1 MGLKAIFT
9 CMIKSTSKTRELTK
23 TLKNFDMPT
32 VFVRD
37 IEKLSDKTVRN
48 CFSDYALRLL
58 KQSSKQNTD
67 DILRQLNKDKL
78 WQMDDIIQKL
88 NMCTD
93 KTIKTQAEY
102 LLLDVKSKSGQDLKK
117 IFNEVEQLLDCSNTM
132 NGKYSS
138 LFRNSSVADEFYE
151 ALPRL
156 KSKGDKETIEL
167 YKECAYSDT
176 RRLSKSITNKFDGS
190 TEVIK
195 TNIDEKILEY
205 ITKNQDIK
213 EYISTASKN
222 DYVARCLYRKYL
234 ETQPKEIMYKLE
246 DIYYKY
252 GIHTFVDKG
261 ASKDTL
267 NKLKRLEYE
276 LQQQLKTSNGNVDF
290 PNLLDITKYD
300 PYCISHSAGGYA
312 FRGGEFHSEIVVKSD
327 DIATIYR
334 HESVHL
340 NDKILDNGKPKWSE
354 MSKKDFLNGNFSV
367 DNILQ
372 LTASRA
378 EKIAHSAELDMAKI
392 SQATKDELISEGLKP
407 FYTRMESLKA
417 GNRKFL
423 KEEFYLYRKEIET
436 LIEHSKYG
444 ANEEF
449 VMDILKNRD
458 KLDFKTIKYLFR
470 KNPEYK
476 FRNVE
481 ELLGHSSNYNENFI
495 QKISAYFDKSAVS
508 KIQNNRYIDK
518 EELLSYIAKHA
529 DDREIINKIVNE
541 NKIMKISDI
550 DFYLEYEKLH
560 KELQRQI
567 IVLQGKQGAI
577 FCTAI

>member
-9 CMIKSTSKTRELTK
+9 YMVKSTSKTKSLTR

-37 IEKLSDKTVRN
+37 IEKISDKTVRN
-48 CFSDYALRLL
+48 CFSDYALGLL

-67 DILRQLNKDKL
+67 DILRQLNKDEL

-88 NMCTD
+88 NMCSD

-102 LLLDVKSKSGQDLKK
+102 LLLNAKSKSGQDFKK

-167 YKECAYSDT
+167 YKELTYSDT
-176 RRLSKSITNKFDGS
+176 RRLSKLITKKSDGS
-190 TEVIK
+190 VVK

-222 DYVARCLYRKYL
+222 DYVARSLYRKYL
-234 ETQPKEIMYKLE
+234 ETQPIEIMYKLK

-300 PYCISHSAGGYA
+300 PYCISRSAGGYA
-312 FRGGEFHSEIVVKSD
+312 FRGGQLHSKIVVESD

-340 NDKILDNGKPKWSE
+340 NDKSLDKGRPKWSE
-354 MSKKDFLNGNFSV
+354 ASKKDFFNGELSA
-367 DNILQ
+367 DKILQ
-372 LTASRA
+372 ITASRA
-378 EKIAHSAELDMAKI
+378 EKIAHSAELDMAKV
-392 SQATKDELISEGLKP
+392 SQATKDELITEGLKP

-417 GNRKFL
+417 GNKKFL
-423 KEEFYLYRKEIET
+423 LKEMPIYEKELEN
-436 LIEHSKYG
+436 LIQHSKYG

-449 VMDILKNRD
+449 VMDILKNED

-470 KNPEYK
+470 RNPEYK
-476 FRNVE
+476 FRNVD
-481 ELLGHSSNYNENFI
+481 ELLIHSSEYNENFI
-495 QKISAYFDKSAVS
+495 QKISTYFDKSAVS
-508 KIQNNRYIDK
+508 KIQNNGYIDK
-518 EELLSYIAKHA
+518 EEFLSYIAKHT
-529 DDREIINKIVNE
+529 DDKEIINKIINE
-541 NKIMKISDI
+541 NKITDI
-550 DFYLEYEKLH
+550 RIIDIHLECEKLH
-560 KELQRQI
+560 RELQRQRK
-567 IVLQGKQGAI
+567 VLQG
-577 FCTAI
+577 

>member
-9 CMIKSTSKTRELTK
+9 YMVKSTSKTRNLTR

-37 IEKLSDKTVRN
+37 IEKISDKTVRN
-48 CFSDYALRLL
+48 CFSDYALGLL

-67 DILRQLNKDKL
+67 DILRQLNKDEL
-78 WQMDDIIQKL
+78 WRMNDIIQKL

-102 LLLDVKSKSGQDLKK
+102 LLLNAKSKSGQDFKK

-156 KSKGDKETIEL
+156 KSKGDKEAIEL
-167 YKECAYSDT
+167 YKEWTYSDT
-176 RRLSKSITNKFDGS
+176 RRLSKSITKKIDGS
-190 TEVIK
+190 TEVVK

-222 DYVARCLYRKYL
+222 DYVARSLYRKYL

-261 ASKDTL
+261 TSKDTL

-312 FRGGEFHSEIVVKSD
+312 YRGGQLHSKIAVESD

-334 HESVHL
+334 HESVHF
-340 NDKILDNGKPKWSE
+340 NDKLLDNGRPKWSE
-354 MSKKDFLNGNFSV
+354 MSKKDFFNGELSA

-372 LTASRA
+372 ISASRA
-378 EKIAHSAELDMAKI
+378 EKIAHSAELDMAKV

-417 GNRKFL
+417 GNKKFL
-423 KEEFYLYRKEIET
+423 LEEMPLYEKELEN
-436 LIEHSKYG
+436 LIQHSKYG

-449 VMDILKNRD
+449 VMDILKNKD
-458 KLDFKTIKYLFR
+458 KLDFKTIEYLFR
-470 KNPEYK
+470 RNPEYK
-476 FRNVE
+476 FRNVD
-481 ELLGHSSNYNENFI
+481 ELLIHSSEYNENFI

-508 KIQNNRYIDK
+508 KIQNNGYIDK
-518 EELLSYIAKHA
+518 DELLSYIAKHT
-529 DDREIINKIVNE
+529 DDKEIINKIVNK
-541 NKIMKISDI
+541 NKIMKIGDI
-550 DFYLEYEKLH
+550 DFHLECEKLH

-567 IVLQGKQGAI
+567 TVLQS
-577 FCTAI
+577 

>member
-9 CMIKSTSKTRELTK
+9 YMVKSTSKTRNLTR

-37 IEKLSDKTVRN
+37 IEKISDKTVRN
-48 CFSDYALRLL
+48 CFSDYALGLL
-58 KQSSKQNTD
+58 KQSSKQNID
-67 DILRQLNKDKL
+67 DILRQLNKDEL
-78 WQMDDIIQKL
+78 WRMDDIIQKL

-102 LLLDVKSKSGQDLKK
+102 LLLNAKSKSGQDFKK

-167 YKECAYSDT
+167 YKEWTYSDI
-176 RRLSKSITNKFDGS
+176 RRLSKSITKKSDGS
-190 TEVIK
+190 VVK

-222 DYVARCLYRKYL
+222 DYVARSLYRKYL
-234 ETQPKEIMYKLE
+234 ETQPKEIMHKLE

-276 LQQQLKTSNGNVDF
+276 LQQQLKTSNGKVDF

-300 PYCISHSAGGYA
+300 PHCISRSAGGYA
-312 FRGGEFHSEIVVKSD
+312 FMGGQLHSKIVVESD

-334 HESVHL
+334 HESVHF
-340 NDKILDNGKPKWSE
+340 NDKLLDDGRPKWSE
-354 MSKKDFLNGNFSV
+354 MSKKDFLNGELSA

-372 LTASRA
+372 ITASRA

-392 SQATKDELISEGLKP
+392 SQATKDELILEGLKP

-417 GNRKFL
+417 GNKKFL
-423 KEEFYLYRKEIET
+423 LEEMPLNEKELEN
-436 LIEHSKYG
+436 LIQHSKDG

-449 VMDILKNRD
+449 VMDILKNKD
-458 KLDFKTIKYLFR
+458 KLDFKTIEYLFR
-470 KNPEYK
+470 RNPEYK
-476 FRNVE
+476 FRNVD
-481 ELLGHSSNYNENFI
+481 ELLIHSSEYNENFI
-495 QKISAYFDKSAVS
+495 QKISAYFDKTAVS
-508 KIQNNRYIDK
+508 KMQNNGYIDK
-518 EELLSYIAKHA
+518 EELLCYIAKHT

-541 NKIMKISDI
+541 NKITKMDDI
-550 DFYLEYEKLH
+550 DFHLECEKLH

-567 IVLQGKQGAI
+567 TVLRG
-577 FCTAI
+577 